1 MRRGAAIVAMVGAM
15 LAAAACQPVGPDYA
29 PPRTAVPPTY
39 AELASSD
46 ARAPLSRTV
55 PGEPDLSRWWQGFGD
70 PVLSGLVE
78 RAFAGNPD
86 LAVAASRI
94 RQARAQVRVAGA
106 DALPSI
112 GVNGDVN
119 RTHLSKNAGLSS
131 LQKLFGGGGAGGQG
145 GGAGAGPPGGGFTTY
160 TLGLDASWQPD
171 LFGGVRRT
179 VEAATDQAIAAVW
192 SERDTRVTLAG
203 QVADTYLGL
212 RSLQQQLAVAE
223 AERARQQELLAMIQ
237 ARARA
242 GFTTELDVAQQQTLV
257 DSSAA
262 PLPGLGS
269 EIRARIHAL
278 GVLVGDAPDALAGEL
293 AAPAA
298 LPPVPPQIP
307 VGLPSDLLRRRP
319 DLRAAERQLAAAT
332 AEIGAATAELYPS
345 ISLTGAFSFVSTA
358 LKNLLSLSSRQ
369 YSGDAALRWPLLDGG
384 RIRANIAVTKEQRA
398 QAALTYRKTV
408 LAALRDVEDAL
419 GFYAGEQQRNR
430 ALRRARDSGRAA
442 VAVTQRQYQAG
453 LADFSNVLNA
463 QAALLNAEN
472 QLAQSDG
479 AIDHDLVVL
488 YEALGGGWVA
498 GETGLVEEAGA
509 VE

>member
-1 MRRGAAIVAMVGAM
+1 
-15 LAAAACQPVGPDYA
+15 
-29 PPRTAVPPTY
+29 
-39 AELASSD
+39 
-46 ARAPLSRTV
+46 
-55 PGEPDLSRWWQGFGD
+55 
-70 PVLSGLVE
+70 
-78 RAFAGNPD
+78 
-86 LAVAASRI
+86 
-94 RQARAQVRVAGA
+94 
-106 DALPSI
+106 
-112 GVNGDVN
+112 
-119 RTHLSKNAGLSS
+119 
-131 LQKLFGGGGAGGQG
+131 
-145 GGAGAGPPGGGFTTY
+145 
-160 TLGLDASWQPD
+160 
-171 LFGGVRRT
+171 VRRS

-262 PLPGLGS
+262 PLPGLAA

-430 ALRRARDSGRAA
+430 ALRRARDSGRSA